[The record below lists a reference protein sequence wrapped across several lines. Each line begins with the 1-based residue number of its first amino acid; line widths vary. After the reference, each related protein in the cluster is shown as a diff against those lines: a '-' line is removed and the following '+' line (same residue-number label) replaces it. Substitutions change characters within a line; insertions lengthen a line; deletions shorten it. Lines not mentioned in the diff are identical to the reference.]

1 MDFYLALHE
10 AVAGVLNG
18 TLAVAVPAL
27 SAIVLNYLHKRF
39 AVSISESRKEQLD
52 SLAIRAVQTVSQRF
66 KAERKKVQ
74 SVEERDNVNRV
85 KHTAAVEQLV
95 ADAAKV
101 GQKVP
106 TSLAANLVEAGIN
119 RLKRDR
125 GAL

>member
-66 KAERKKVQ
+66 KAERKKAQ

>member
-66 KAERKKVQ
+66 KAERKKAQ

-106 TSLAANLVEAGIN
+106 PSLAANLVEAGIN